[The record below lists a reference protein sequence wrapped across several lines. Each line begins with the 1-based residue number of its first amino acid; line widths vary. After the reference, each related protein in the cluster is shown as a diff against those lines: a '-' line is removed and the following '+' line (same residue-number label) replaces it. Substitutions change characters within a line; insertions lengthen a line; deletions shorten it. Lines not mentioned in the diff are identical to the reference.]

1 MSMLAGMI
9 ITFIHPIE
17 PWRYPPRLGVQLSY
31 RAASRRHTYVMCM
44 SNRCLVILFCLDRD
58 LLCSANIAQHQDVRE
73 QVGSLTHV
81 REQIGACVDG
91 AEQMRKSELPK
102 VRSIKELMNLYE
114 LQDSMKMPDF
124 TELGWCGAKNNPNY
138 NGAVRC
144 CSQKKQPENSRT

>member
-1 MSMLAGMI
+1 MI

-17 PWRYPPRLGVQLSY
+17 PWRYPPRLEWLGVQLSY

-73 QVGSLTHV
+73 QKGSLTHV
-81 REQIGACVDG
+81 REHIGACEDG